1 MSERD
6 GYIPGVPCW
15 VDTNQPDPAKAAEF
29 YGGLFGWQLAESM
42 PDGADGSYLTAR
54 IRGGEVGAISSLP
67 EGAPPVVAWNT
78 YIWVDDADA
87 TAKRVVAAGGSVL
100 AEPFDIG
107 DAGRMAILADTEGA
121 VFSVWQ
127 AREHRGS
134 KVVNEHGAV
143 NFNGLVCRDVAAA
156 ERFYGE
162 VFGWKQLPL
171 PGSPMW
177 MLPGYSDHLEEIM
190 PGVKEQAA
198 GMGAPDGFVDAV
210 AQLMPLEDGDDT
222 PPHWNV
228 TFATDDVEATAALAT
243 ELGAEVLV
251 GPVDAPWVRM
261 AVIRDPQG
269 ATFIAS
275 QFVPE
280 NATAG

>member
-15 VDTNQPDPAKAAEF
+15 IDTDQADPAAAADF
-29 YGGLFGWQLAESM
+29 YSRLFGWELEESV

-54 IRGGEVGAISSLP
+54 IRGGTVGVVSSMP
-67 EGAPPVVAWNT
+67 EGAPAPPTWNT

-87 TAKRVVAAGGSVL
+87 TAKEVVQAGGSVL
-100 AEPFDIG
+100 AEPFDIPG
-107 DAGRMAILADTEGA
+107 AGRMATFADTEGA

-127 AREHRGS
+127 AREHRGWTE
-134 KVVNEHGAV
+134 VNEHGAV
-143 NFNGLVCRDVAAA
+143 IFNGLASRDVAAA
-156 ERFYGE
+156 ERFYGQ
-162 VFGWKQLPL
+162 VFGWARLDL

-177 MLPGYSDHLEEIM
+177 MRPGYGDHLEQLT
-190 PGVKEQAA
+190 PGLKAQTAEA
-198 GMGAPDGFVDAV
+198 GVPEGFVDVV
-210 AQLMPLEDGDDT
+210 AQLMPIEDGDDT

-228 TFATDDVEATAALAT
+228 TFATDDVEATGALAA
-243 ELGAEVLV
+243 ELGAEVLT

-280 NATAG
+280 NAPG

>member
-15 VDTNQPDPAKAAEF
+15 VDTNQTDPAKAAEF
-29 YGGLFGWQLAESM
+29 YKGIFGWQLEESM
-42 PDGADGSYLTAR
+42 PEGAPGSYLIGR
-54 IRGGEVGAISSLP
+54 IRGGDVGAISSMP

-87 TAKRVVAAGGSVL
+87 TAKKVVEAGGSEL

-107 DAGRMAILADTEGA
+107 DAGRMAVLADTEGA

-134 KVVNEHGAV
+134 RIVNEHGAV
-143 NFNGLVCRDVAAA
+143 IFNGLACRDVAAA

-177 MLPGYSDHLEEIM
+177 MLPGYGDHLEEST
-190 PGVKEQAA
+190 PGLKEQAS
-198 GMGAPDGFVDAV
+198 GMGAPDGFVDVV
-210 AQLMPLEDGDDT
+210 AQLQPIAEGDDT

-228 TFATDDVEATAALAT
+228 TFATDDVEATAALAA

-251 GPVDAPWVRM
+251 GPVDAPWVRH
-261 AVIRDPQG
+261 AVLRDPQG

-280 NATAG
+280 NAPS